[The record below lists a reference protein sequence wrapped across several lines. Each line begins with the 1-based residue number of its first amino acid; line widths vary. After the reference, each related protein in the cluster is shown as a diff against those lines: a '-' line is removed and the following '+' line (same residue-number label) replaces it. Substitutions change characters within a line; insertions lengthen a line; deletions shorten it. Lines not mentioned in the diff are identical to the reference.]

1 MYKISRGEKMSVLL
15 LVLISIILGVF
26 GQLSMKR
33 GMNTVG
39 PIGLKNVF
47 STEIFSIIFQKFVF
61 LGFMLYILS
70 SMLWLVALSQEE
82 LSFIYPL
89 ISIGYILTAIL
100 SKFLFNESLTI
111 FRFFGILLI
120 CGGVYLIV
128 LKI

>member
-1 MYKISRGEKMSVLL
+1 MKQKVKVKKMSVLL
-15 LVLISIILGVF
+15 LVFVSVILAVF
-26 GQLSMKR
+26 GQLSMKM
-33 GMNTVG
+33 GMNSIG
-39 PIGLKNVF
+39 AIGLKNVF
-47 STEIFSIIFQKFVF
+47 SSEIFSIVFQRFVF
-61 LGFMLYILS
+61 IGIILYIFS

-100 SKFLFNESLTI
+100 SKFLFHESLTV